1 MQDCFTKYRRG
12 DLNKLCKLSK
22 HSDVYYNLV
31 CLWLWFY
38 LWVGLRERAL
48 CLQGLKHNQ
57 HSKTRSETGT
67 KFRFTNNDVNKIGLN
82 VGLLQV
88 LFIKYHGSDLR
99 YEIRLGAVIRA
110 LKVNVVERSIIDV
123 RPLLDVSNK
132 TFAW

>member
-1 MQDCFTKYRRG
+1 MF
-12 DLNKLCKLSK
+12 
-22 HSDVYYNLV
+22 VILV
-31 CLWLWFY
+31 LF
-38 LWVGLRERAL
+38 VGWIKGTGI

-67 KFRFTNNDVNKIGLN
+67 NFRFTNNDVNKIGLT

-99 YEIRLGAVIRA
+99 YEIRSGAVIRA

-132 TFAW
+132 MFA